1 MVKSYQ
7 GVRVV
12 EDKKYFNQPMCVKDY
27 MATNLITF
35 KPDDSIEHVLGMLT
49 SKKISGGPV
58 VDENGKLIGMISEGD
73 CLKEIIK
80 GKYSNTPSL
89 IGTVKEHMTTDV
101 LTMNPDLN
109 IFDAAGQFLNMKI
122 RRFPVMSHGN
132 LIGQISISDII
143 KGVQKMKSTTW

>member
-12 EDKKYFNQPMCVKDY
+12 DDKKDCNQPMCVKDY

-35 KPDDSIEHVLGMLT
+35 KPNDSIEHVLHILT
-49 SKKISGGPV
+49 TKKISGGPV
-58 VDENGKLIGMISEGD
+58 VDDDGKLVGMISEGD

-89 IGTVKEHMTTDV
+89 AGTVKEHMSTDV
-101 LTMNPDLN
+101 QTMDPDLN
-109 IFDAAGQFLNMKI
+109 IFDAANQFLNMKI
-122 RRFPVMSHGN
+122 RRFPVMSYGN
-132 LIGQISISDII
+132 LIGQISISDIT
-143 KGVQKMKSTTW
+143 KGIQKMKSTTW

>member
-12 EDKKYFNQPMCVKDY
+12 DDKKDCNQPMCVKDY

-35 KPDDSIEHVLGMLT
+35 KPDDSIEHVLEVLI

-58 VDENGKLIGMISEGD
+58 VDDEGKLVGMISEGD

-80 GKYSNTPSL
+80 GKYSNTPTL
-89 IGTVKEHMTTDV
+89 AGTVKEHMTTDV
-101 LTMNPDLN
+101 LTMDPDMN
-109 IFDAAGQFLNMKI
+109 IFDATGQFLNLKI
-122 RRFPVMSHGN
+122 RRFPVMSFGN

-143 KGVQKMKSTTW
+143 RAVQKMKATTW

>member
-12 EDKKYFNQPMCVKDY
+12 EEKKDCNQPLCVKDY
-27 MATNLITF
+27 MVTNLITF
-35 KPDDSIEHVLGMLT
+35 KPSDSIEHVLDILT

-58 VDENGKLIGMISEGD
+58 IDEDGKLVGMISEGD

-80 GKYSNTPSL
+80 GKYTNTPKFH
-89 IGTVKEHMTTDV
+89 GTVSEHMTKEV
-101 LTMNPDLN
+101 LTLTPETS
-109 IFDAAGQFLNMKI
+109 IFEAADKFLTLKI
-122 RRFPVMSHGN
+122 RRFPVMSYGN

-143 KGVQKMKSTTW
+143 KGVQNMKATTW